1 MNEYLLEAKNISKSF
16 FGAVALEDV
25 EHHVK
30 KGEVHAL
37 IGENGAGKSTLMKIV
52 IGAQPYDTGE
62 MVFKGQPFKPTKPAD
77 AIKKGIS
84 MIHQEISLAPNMSV
98 AENIWLGREKSKAG
112 FVDFNVIKKETKD
125 LLDELGLEIE
135 PTRKIWDLSVAQ
147 QQMVEIARAVSY
159 DSDLIIMDEPTSAL
173 TERETAK
180 LFEIIRMLKAK
191 GVSIII
197 ITHRMEELFE
207 ISDVVTVFRDGK
219 YIGMYP
225 VSEIDQDKLV
235 SLMVGRE
242 VSNLFPKEN
251 AEITDVALRVE
262 NFTKKGTFEDITFEV
277 RKGEIL
283 GVAGL
288 MGAGRSEVM
297 QAIFSGDRVDSG
309 TLYING
315 KKIRFKNPQD
325 AIRNGMAMVTEDRK
339 LTGLALCRSSG
350 ENISVCNLNN
360 YSKCGFIN
368 RISEKNDI
376 DVMINRLMIKLSSAG
391 QIVKSLSGG
400 NQQKVVIAKWL
411 LTKPKILILDE
422 PTRGID
428 VGAKAEIHR
437 LISELAGKGVAV
449 IMISSEQPEIIG
461 MSDRIIVMHE
471 GKITGE
477 INRNDATQELIMKY
491 ATNTAEE

>member
-1 MNEYLLEAKNISKSF
+1 MNEYLLEAEGISKSF
-16 FGAVALEDV
+16 FGAPALEDV
-25 EHHVK
+25 ELHVK

-52 IGAQPYDTGE
+52 IGAQPYDKGR
-62 MVFKGQPFKPTKPAD
+62 MVYKNKPFKPLKPAD

-98 AENIWLGREKSKAG
+98 TENIWLGHEEMSG
-112 FVDFNVIKKETKD
+112 VFVNFDAMRKKTRS
-125 LLDELGLEIE
+125 LLDELGLEINPDKKVE
-135 PTRKIWDLSVAQ
+135 DLSVAQ

-159 DSDLIIMDEPTSAL
+159 NSDLIIMDEPTSAL

-180 LFEIIRMLKAK
+180 LFEIIRMLKARD
-191 GVSIII
+191 VSIII

-207 ISDVVTVFRDGK
+207 ISDVVTVFRDGR

-225 VSEIDQDKLV
+225 INEITQDQLV
-235 SLMVGRE
+235 SMMVGRA
-242 VSNLFPKEN
+242 VTNLFPKEE
-251 AEITDVALRVE
+251 AEITDVAIRAE
-262 NFTKKGTFEDITFEV
+262 HFTKKGVFEDVSFEV

-283 GVAGL
+283 GIAGL

-297 QAIFSGDRVDSG
+297 QAIFSGEKVDSG

-315 KKIRFKNPQD
+315 EKVHFKSPHD
-325 AIRNGMAMVTEDRK
+325 AIKHGMAMVTEDRK

-350 ENISVCNLNN
+350 ENVSICNLRR
-360 YSKCGFIN
+360 YSKAGFIN
-368 RISEKNDI
+368 KSKEKSDI
-376 DVMINRLMIKLSSAG
+376 EKMIKMLSIKLSG
-391 QIVKSLSGG
+391 PNQIVKSLSGG
-400 NQQKVVIAKWL
+400 NQQKVVIGKWL
-411 LTKPKILILDE
+411 LTEPKILILDE

-437 LISELAGKGVAV
+437 LISQLAGQGVAV

-471 GKITGE
+471 GKIRGE
-477 INRNDATQELIMKY
+477 IKREEATQELIMKY
-491 ATNTAEE
+491 ATNTAEG